1 MYIAL
6 YIAERNAREEVTK
19 RLNIQRELELRQQ
32 QEREEELRRIA
43 QQARAQRNKLMKV
56 AEEEETEEERKER
69 IKREMI
75 REERRLEREREAR
88 LANRGRESAKSKVSR
103 DAQRDISEKIA
114 LTGVVPRTNDSLFD
128 SRLFNQSS
136 GMDSGF
142 GDDEDYNIYD
152 KRLFGGERE
161 RALYKAMKPEEEGL
175 YGEATNIDDL
185 ANAKKFKPHKDF
197 EGVDRSKANPRTG
210 PVQFDKDMENEEAY
224 GLVNDFIK
232 DVKERK
238 ERNGRNDDRVSLG
251 VMHATGGSSGGA
263 DDYRG
268 KSSKRME
275 FVESSSRRD
284 EQVRRDDR
292 ERRSDYDRRDRD
304 RERREDRDRE
314 ADDRRDHRRRDEP
327 RRDDRDRKRDRY

>member
-1 MYIAL
+1 M
-6 YIAERNAREEVTK
+6 TK

-56 AEEEETEEERKER
+56 AEEEETEEERAER

-75 REERRLEREREAR
+75 REDRRLEREREAR

-103 DAQRDISEKIA
+103 DSQRDISEKIA
-114 LTGVVPRTNDSLFD
+114 LTGVVPRTADSLFD

-142 GDDEDYNIYD
+142 GDDDDYNIYD

-161 RALYKAMKPEEEGL
+161 RALYKAPKPEEGDL
-175 YGEATNIDDL
+175 YGDATNIDDM
-185 ANAKKFKPHKDF
+185 ASAKKFKPHKDF
-197 EGVDRSKANPRTG
+197 EGVDRSNANPRSG
-210 PVQFDKDMENEEAY
+210 PVQYEKDEENEEAY

-232 DVKERK
+232 DIREEKARHEK
-238 ERNGRNDDRVSLG
+238 SSDRVSLG
-251 VMHATGGSSGGA
+251 VMHATGGGSGGV

-268 KSSKRME
+268 KSSKKME
-275 FVESSSRRD
+275 FVESESGDRRGGD
-284 EQVRRDDR
+284 SRRDDR
-292 ERRSDYDRRDRD
+292 DRRDDRRDRD
-304 RERREDRDRE
+304 RDYDRDRE
-314 ADDRRDHRRRDEP
+314 RDRRDRRDYDRESDYDRRERNRRRDEP
-327 RRDDRDRKRDRY
+327 SYSRDDRKRDRY